1 MLFLKKEVVY
11 YAKFEANKGNYSI
24 EFMIV
29 HNLLCKYTNNDKF
42 LAFNEVE
49 RRKYL
54 KI

>member
-29 HNLLCKYTNNDKF
+29 HNLLCKYTNNDKI
-42 LAFNEVE
+42 LAFKE
-49 RRKYL
+49 
-54 KI
+54 I